1 MRQCVFSIF
10 DDKAK
15 AFLTPFY
22 MPLKPM
28 AVRTFTNC
36 VNDPTHAFCSNPE
49 DYTLF
54 YLGTFDNESG
64 VLELLSPMETVC
76 NGVQVKKVAE

>member
-1 MRQCVFSIF
+1 MRQCVFTIF

-15 AFLTPFY
+15 AFLPPFY

-28 AVRTFTNC
+28 ALRTFTNC
-36 VNDPTHAFCSNPE
+36 VNDPTHAFCANPE

-54 YLGTFDNESG
+54 YLGIFDNESG
-64 VLELLSPMETVC
+64 RLELLETHEVVC
-76 NGVQVKKVAE
+76 NGVQVKKVQE